1 MNISDRAKQGF
12 DQFVQHCMRTT
23 LVPSGRTE
31 IGMVAMDSLAPPP
44 RPSRT
49 ASGFGPA
56 AEPRGAV
63 VMLTVASSSF
73 SLVLFLHHEA
83 DAASLAK
90 RPTQHGLSPAHG
102 DEQAAQEALAD
113 ALAETGNLFCGALNR
128 ELGRV
133 FPLVGMSTPH
143 RLDAH
148 CVDHLALLRYGHV
161 RHFRMALDDGS
172 HRLASYCVCAYG
184 DVDFIA
190 PPVAAGDVGVGELEM
205 F

>member
-1 MNISDRAKQGF
+1 MKISDRAKQGF

-23 LVPSGRTE
+23 LVPAGQHERGITALE
-31 IGMVAMDSLAPPP
+31 DPAPPRSP
-44 RPSRT
+44 NARNAGT
-49 ASGFGPA
+49 APA
-56 AEPRGAV
+56 SSARGAV

-83 DAASLAK
+83 DAASRARLAAL
-90 RPTQHGLSPAHG
+90 HGLDPSAM
-102 DEQAAQEALAD
+102 DEQAVAD
-113 ALAETGNLFCGALNR
+113 ALSETGNLFCGALNR

-148 CVDHLALLRYGHV
+148 CVDHLRLLRHSHV
-161 RHFRMALDDGS
+161 KHFRMALDDGS

-184 DVDFIA
+184 DIDFA
-190 PPVAAGDVGVGELEM
+190 PPAAAVEDVGVGELEL